1 MQIRIRVEER
11 NPKSNVHVFQ
21 TNYYGSISLSPLL
34 SHDCLVSIEHRMSRM
49 LNPGNSLL
57 NFQKNSRNF
66 VKPIT
71 QLSNPSYCLAA
82 ATKWAKAKTKAA
94 NSCPQRTR
102 KQEQRSVAWKTA
114 RTSHR
119 ETTRTALPQ
128 EDGHVALNAK
138 EQAVFEQAKVL
149 APCLVLW

>member
-1 MQIRIRVEER
+1 MCSKLIIPVQY
-11 NPKSNVHVFQ
+11 PF
-21 TNYYGSISLSPLL
+21 SLS
-34 SHDCLVSIEHRMSRM
+34 SRM
-49 LNPGNSLL
+49 IAWSASSTECPGCSIQAINSLL

-71 QLSNPSYCLAA
+71 QLSNPSFCLAA